1 MIKGLS
7 PRALRLLTD
16 DAQKIARRNKNPLLY
31 PEHMVLALLQSGEG
45 IGFWALAELKINLLM
60 FELVLSQNLPK
71 AESFP
76 AGTEMPQGE
85 IPPSRRMRSVFD
97 IAAVESRSM
106 RKEYIGTEHLLLAAF
121 REEESVT
128 ARFFSS
134 IPVTLDDLRAAV
146 QKVLEK
152 NSSSATQVRPR
163 LEIRGNRHSGEEPER
178 VQVGEGG
185 KQQRSASILAEFSRD
200 LTALA
205 RSGKCDPVVGRDKE
219 IQRVIQILCRRNKN
233 NPVLVGEPGVGKTA
247 IVEGLAARIVAEDV
261 PADLLK
267 KRVLVLDLGLVIAG
281 TKYRGEFEERMKRIM
296 KEISEQKNVILF
308 IDELHTII
316 GAGGSEGSMD
326 ASNMLKPALSRGEL
340 QCIGATTLKE
350 YRKYFEKDAALE
362 RRFQQVLVAEPTD
375 EETVRILKGIKNKY
389 EEYHH
394 VHYADGVIEQIVKFS
409 RRYITERF
417 LPDKAIDLLD
427 ETGSLKK
434 IQCDERPEDLAELE
448 KQIAVLTEE
457 KSLMVQSQN
466 YERAAEVRDQVRKLR
481 LKAEELANRETK
493 HAVTE
498 KNTITV
504 TDVCRVVADITGIPM
519 EQLDTEETKR
529 LINMEQVL
537 HQSVIGQE
545 EAISL
550 VASAVRR
557 SRAGVSSFKRPQG
570 SFIFLGPTGVGKTL
584 LAKTLAKFLFGTED
598 ALIRVDMS
606 DFMEKHTAS
615 RLVGAPPGYV
625 GYEEG
630 GVLTEK
636 VRRNPYSVVLL
647 DEIEKAHPDIFNL
660 LLQVLE
666 EGELRDNLGHTV
678 NFRNTV
684 IIMTSNAG
692 ARQIS
697 NENRLGFSSTV
708 DGLMNYEDMKQSA
721 LTELKKI
728 LSPELLNRIDDTV
741 VFTTLSEAEVSRI
754 LDLQLDELKE
764 RLSEQGI
771 NIRLKK
777 SARDYLVKNG
787 YDPAFG
793 ARPMRRLLQREIEDE
808 VAMLILAD
816 KCPEGTQ
823 IVVEYKKDKLILVP
837 QPAELQ
843 KLPAKKQRA
852 YHLEVP
858 STPQLILS
866 DSGENGDS
874 REN

>member
-45 IGFWALAELKINLLM
+45 IGFGALAELKINLLM

-71 AESFP
+71 GESFP
-76 AGTEMPQGE
+76 SGNEMPQGE

-134 IPVTLDDLRAAV
+134 IPVTLDDLRGAV

-152 NSSSATQVRPR
+152 NSSSASQVRPR
-163 LEIRGNRHSGEEPER
+163 LETKGSRHSGEEPER
-178 VQVGEGG
+178 VSVGEGG
-185 KQQRSASILAEFSRD
+185 KQQRSASVLAEFSRD

-205 RSGKCDPVVGRDKE
+205 RSGQCDPVVGRDKE

-247 IVEGLAARIVAEDV
+247 IVEGLAARIVAEEV
-261 PADLLK
+261 PVDLLK
-267 KRVLVLDLGLVIAG
+267 KRVLVLDLALVIAG

-296 KEISEQKNVILF
+296 KEISEQKNIILF

-362 RRFQQVLVAEPTD
+362 RRFQQVLVAEPSD
-375 EETVRILKGIKNKY
+375 EETIQILKGIKNRY

-394 VHYADGVIEQIVKFS
+394 VYYADGVIEQIVKFS

-434 IQCDERPEDLAELE
+434 IQCDERPEDLAALE

-457 KSLMVQSQN
+457 KSLMVQNQDF
-466 YERAAEVRDQVRKLR
+466 ERAAEVRDQVRKLR
-481 LKAEELANRETK
+481 IKAEELANRETE
-493 HAVTE
+493 HSVTE

-584 LAKTLAKFLFGTED
+584 LAKTLAKFLFGTEE

-697 NENRLGFSSTV
+697 NENRLGFSSSTG
-708 DGLMNYEDMKQSA
+708 GLLDYEDMKQSA

-771 NIRLKK
+771 SIRLKK

-808 VAMLILAD
+808 AAMLILGD
-816 KCPEGTQ
+816 RCPEGTQ
-823 IVVEYKKDKLILVP
+823 IVVDCRKDKLILVP
-837 QPAELQ
+837 QTADVQ
-843 KLPAKKQRA
+843 KQPAKKHRA
-852 YHLEVP
+852 YHLEMP
-858 STPQLILS
+858 STPQLILA

-874 REN
+874 GVN